1 MVPSCSMM
9 TCGFSLTDQWISSID
24 NAAPFPPLAER
35 VLSLTAPWPNEAI
48 SPASCY
54 LKDDSV
60 CWFFY
65 QLHPDQNR

>member
-9 TCGFSLTDQWISSID
+9 TCGFSLTDQWISPID

-48 SPASCY
+48 SPASC
-54 LKDDSV
+54 
-60 CWFFY
+60 
-65 QLHPDQNR
+65 